1 LPREIAMNS
10 INIDHLKKVLY
21 VFPKLV
27 LGLFLCGLGIVTM
40 LMSNIGLNPW
50 GTLSAGL
57 VNVTSISFGQWSQII
72 GLAIIVFTMF
82 LKVVPGIATILNMY
96 LIGFFMDLILES
108 GLMPSPENVFFQIS
122 MNLAGLFI
130 FSLGIYMYLSC
141 GLGAGPRDGLMIA
154 LMRLTNKSVTII
166 KTSIEVTVTVLG
178 IMMGGPLGIGTIMAA
193 LLGGKILDLVLGFF
207 NYDPKEKRQMDFLDL
222 YKFITENDKREGIST
237 K

>member
-1 LPREIAMNS
+1 MNS

-82 LKVVPGIATILNMY
+82 LKVVSGIATILNMY

-154 LMRLTNKSVTII
+154 LMRLTGKSVTVI
-166 KTSIEVTVTVLG
+166 KTSIEITVTVLG
-178 IMMGGPLGIGTIMAA
+178 IMMGGPLGMGTIMVA
-193 LLGGKILDLVLGFF
+193 LLGGRTLESVFTFF
-207 NYDPKEKRQMDFLDL
+207 NYDPKEKSQMNFMEF
-222 YKFITENDKREGIST
+222 YNFITEENKKEEISI